1 MYFTANSSFGQLPG
15 YGQPLPGAMPA
26 AGYPDQQPHVGYPD
40 QQPHVG
46 YPDQQPPAYYP
57 PQAGVPTQQVYANP
71 AMTTTHTQQ
80 QQQQSNVTIV
90 HTPPAVQQAPL
101 TPQPASS
108 PTPISESANIVSCD
122 NNFCY
127 PVF

>member
-1 MYFTANSSFGQLPG
+1 MYFTAISSFGQLPG
-15 YGQPLPGAMPA
+15 YGQSPPGAMSA
-26 AGYPDQQPHVGYPD
+26 AGYPG

-46 YPDQQPPAYYP
+46 YPDQQPPAHYP

-71 AMTTTHTQQ
+71 AMATTHTHQQ

-90 HTPPAVQQAPL
+90 HTPPAVQQAPP
-101 TPQPASS
+101 TPQPASA

>member
-1 MYFTANSSFGQLPG
+1 MYFTAISSFGQLPG
-15 YGQPLPGAMPA
+15 YGQPPPGAMPA
-26 AGYPDQQPHVGYPD
+26 ARYPGQQPHVGYP
-40 QQPHVG
+40 G
-46 YPDQQPPAYYP
+46 QQPPAYYP

-80 QQQQSNVTIV
+80 QQQSNVTIV
-90 HTPPAVQQAPL
+90 HTPPAVQQAPP
-101 TPQPASS
+101 TPQPASA

>member
-1 MYFTANSSFGQLPG
+1 MYFTAISSFGQLPG
-15 YGQPLPGAMPA
+15 YGQSPPGAMSA
-26 AGYPDQQPHVGYPD
+26 AGYPG

-46 YPDQQPPAYYP
+46 YPDQQPPVYYP
-57 PQAGVPTQQVYANP
+57 LQAGVPTQQVYANP

-80 QQQQSNVTIV
+80 QQQQSNVTLV
-90 HTPPAVQQAPL
+90 HTPPAVQQAPP
-101 TPQPASS
+101 TPQPASA